1 MIILQTEKKT
11 FKRKINEV
19 KNEISLKKHF
29 DYKNINIK
37 QLLLFSI
44 IFSAGADPRLRT
56 QQGLTAL
63 HLAMEKNRF
72 QIVEYFLS
80 KGANILK
87 KPHGDNR

>member
-1 MIILQTEKKT
+1 L
-11 FKRKINEV
+11 KINEV
-19 KNEISLKKHF
+19 KNEIIKESF
-29 DYKNINIK
+29 DYKNIKIK
-37 QLLLFSI
+37 QLLLVSI
-44 IFSAGADPRLRT
+44 TFTAGADPRLRT

-63 HLAMEKNRF
+63 HLAMEMNRF